1 MSTLSGKV
9 ALIIGATSDPGIG
22 SAIARKYSE
31 EGAKVVISGR
41 RKDALDKLSK
51 ELDCM
56 AVQADISIDEEVTS
70 LVNQVIQS
78 HGKLDI
84 AVNSV
89 GIYDPLPIAE
99 MTRDHL
105 QLYSDLHFISPT
117 LFIQKCAEAMKN
129 GGSIITLSSLTVEL
143 TNAGLG
149 GYAGAKAG
157 LDKIVQIAAYEYGPA
172 GIRVNSLSPGLVDT
186 EMTGGL
192 FSMPTMVDAFIK
204 EIPVGRMPTLDDVCH
219 AALWLASDN
228 CISTGDNIRVSGGSH
243 LRRLPTTEELMG
255 E

>member
-1 MSTLSGKV
+1 MSTLSGKI

>member
-1 MSTLSGKV
+1 MESLKGKI

-22 SAIARKYSE
+22 SAIARKYAE

-41 RKDALDKLSK
+41 RQDALDKLSK
-51 ELDCM
+51 ELNCL
-56 AVQADISIDEEVTS
+56 AVKADISNDEEITS
-70 LVNQVIQS
+70 LVNKVIEN

-89 GIYDPLPIAE
+89 GIYDPVPIAE

-157 LDKIVQIAAYEYGPA
+157 LDKIVQIAAYEYGPV